1 MSEQSMSETSSQN
14 QAILQH
20 LQAGGALTH
29 IDALRL
35 FGCARLAA
43 RINDLRMRGVQIV
56 TDTVIEGGK
65 RFASY
70 RMGA

>member
-1 MSEQSMSETSSQN
+1 MNTSASQN

-20 LQAGGALTH
+20 LQAGNALTH
-29 IDALRL
+29 LDALRL

-43 RINDLRMRGVQIV
+43 RTNDLRTRGVQIV
-56 TDTVIEGGK
+56 ADTVVEGGK
-65 RFASY
+65 RFARY

>member
-1 MSEQSMSETSSQN
+1 MSETASQN

-20 LQAGGALTH
+20 LQAGHALTH

-43 RINDLRMRGVQIV
+43 RINDLRMRGIQIV
-56 TDTVIEGGK
+56 TDTVIDGGK
-65 RFASY
+65 RFARY

>member
-1 MSEQSMSETSSQN
+1 MSETASQN

-20 LQAGGALTH
+20 LQSGHALTH

-43 RINDLRMRGVQIV
+43 RINDLRMRGAQIV

-65 RFASY
+65 RFARY
-70 RMGA
+70 RMGAQ

>member
-1 MSEQSMSETSSQN
+1 MNTSASQN

-20 LQAGGALTH
+20 LEAGHAITH

-43 RINDLRMRGVQIV
+43 RINDLRTRGVQIV
-56 TDTVIEGGK
+56 TDAVVEGGK
-65 RFASY
+65 RFARY

>member
-1 MSEQSMSETSSQN
+1 MNQTASQN

-20 LQAGGALTH
+20 LEAGHALTH

-43 RINDLRMRGVQIV
+43 RINDLRMRGAQIV
-56 TDTVIEGGK
+56 TDTVVEGGK
-65 RFASY
+65 RFARY

>member
-1 MSEQSMSETSSQN
+1 MSETSSQN

-20 LQAGGALTH
+20 LQAGHAITH
-29 IDALRL
+29 IDAMRL

-43 RINDLRMRGVQIV
+43 RINDLRMRGAQIV
-56 TDTVIEGGK
+56 TDTVVEGGK
-65 RFASY
+65 RFARY